1 MRKKYFYSVLWM
13 FLLVSPAGYAFDVQ
27 MHKVGASMPA
37 NGLGGPSA
45 YHIATTSSSVT
56 TSVGSYYTSSV
67 SHYGKSASAKHSRQD
82 YVPAVR
88 TGYVPI
94 LYKVNAQE
102 TYQVAQFEVNA
113 PNIPRPMRSAGL
125 VDEDDEEDGGT
136 VDEDNIT
143 DLDPFAPVGDI
154 PWGVMLLLAGLL
166 LYTKQRKN
174 HPTHSTCPDVSG
186 KFIAKMNTL
195 SKPLSILLL
204 CLLIAPAAKADYTL
218 TRLWRNTTG
227 QSLTPLSPLT
237 AINNTTPGTCGA
249 FIVDTA
255 GMLYIDDNSTYP
267 QQMIRLL
274 PNGDPH
280 PKGNIEGCEDGNKY
294 LWCEYDPKAN
304 TAYWFIRNGLKNETE
319 GFEDDM
325 AWVKYRNITQHE
337 NPEGNDA
344 IHHMANIYTST
355 AQVALSPDQYLWTAS
370 WDNAKSYCTIRRAKL
385 TNSLDEHSIL
395 NYNQKITTNLFPS
408 IDGVYIAPINSTRA
422 LVVNRSTN
430 IYYCELS
437 QQTQSL
443 TQIILEENPGLT
455 GCYST
460 LGGTVFKMGGKY
472 YYTAGRSSDDNGSIN
487 YLGAFTVYKFND
499 AAPSNNITKTYY
511 KNDIGLTPND
521 NTTTCTVTF
530 RTVVK
535 HDATYGDYALIY
547 QFVPGHGVA
556 CYYYTETDG
565 KDEHRTVNIRVT
577 NGTATCNEAPV
588 TQTKVRYF
596 AKFQPNG
603 ETLTITWCDE
613 NGDATQTQTIVA
625 TPQQKAGYK
634 AVFKGWN
641 IPKEG
646 YLTADCEITAEY
658 TYQSEASAI
667 GNYYFSRVW
676 ANSPAELRDLGTNH
690 VLTSTD
696 VPYGTS
702 GSFFARHKGDGKD
715 GLYVYATVSE
725 DPQVKWRLLRFSE
738 EDGHYIDSRDVLS
751 TTNQAFRNYQWCE
764 YYEAQDRLFWF
775 HYRGYANTTLESYQM
790 RFSDASPVSANSANS
805 PKGNS
810 AQARIT
816 PRESGIVWSV
826 EAWDSNG
833 NDKDPVVCRSQ
844 INIVGETC
852 TYVAQTA
859 LSTTG
864 VGAAGGQTT
873 TTVIPIDHDNALILR
888 KGKDLI
894 SSHFIGNPVSSTN
907 QILHVTTKGVEGILD
922 CLGGATFK
930 HNGKCYYVTGCR
942 AKNGTDYRGA
952 CAVLELAGAT
962 VPSSGY
968 IQDAFTSATVVATY
982 KGNIANK
989 DTEQSQDNY
998 SDDVTFYAVDK
1009 TDYVLIY
1016 AFSPKNGLACYYF
1029 STKQDF
1035 DYSIRYVGNGATGG
1049 TMPDQLVRH
1058 GDKTALDQYAYTREF
1073 MVNYHYQNSRQADTQ
1088 AQVSAAFKG
1097 WEDHSSITYWS
1108 NMDAII
1114 VQTWNR
1120 SNFDAPYY
1128 SNRKKSSDVW
1138 EHREF
1143 GNRSFDKTGLL
1154 KHYLQYGK
1162 KEYEGGNTD
1171 RKPFAD
1177 DPTVYGVYPNKDMV
1191 NNLMT
1196 EPLIANWA
1204 ATPKV
1209 VELWAQWEDKSVTL
1223 PTPDARPCY
1232 IFAGWYDAAEGGNK
1246 VGNAGDELFVT
1257 KTQDL
1262 FARWE
1267 LTADAGQADFL
1278 DRLVTWTP
1286 TTATFDLNGF
1296 YYMSDAKKVYP
1307 SNSDTR
1313 TWKINDI
1320 EVNQETANLDPVTG
1334 QKDKTFTITIPEG
1347 VSLAEEEYVY
1357 IKLYHN
1363 GTLVGGHAFPVPVI
1377 DNQPEAGRD
1386 LYVHGDLEITADQTA
1401 KNIYIEPTASLTI
1414 TNGATL
1420 TVTDTLYIR
1429 SRGTQV
1435 GQLLNNGTLTLGAG
1449 KLLYTHQMAQK
1460 NVAEPLAMS
1469 FNCTL
1474 PKTAGGVACVP
1485 LKTRLQ
1491 AETGKAS
1498 GNHVVIKKYNGATRA
1513 NGWDGTAAALWDKL
1527 SGADI
1532 TLKATEGYE
1541 IVSGSAYYRE
1551 YLFPLTYNKAATTEA
1566 NLTAYKAA
1574 NTAPHNIGWNF
1585 LCTPY
1590 TSNYSQSI
1598 TLSPSD
1604 QKYAFIVRYAADG
1617 AFITSINMGGLD
1629 IPPFTPFYVQVNG
1642 TGENN
1647 QTVVL
1652 TYTDGAPAHLRASV
1666 QAEENPTSWASI
1678 TLSDGN
1684 AADQT
1689 TLIICNDHQ
1698 DGYEVGA
1705 DCEKMLGTTEVR
1717 PQVYTVALDGLR
1729 AFNAL
1734 PEATAATPVAVGYI
1748 APKAAELT
1756 FSLSEDFPLEKIE
1769 HLYLSDYET
1778 GTVTDLISNHYTF
1791 FTTAGTFQERFALY
1805 ATYRNEVSTEIN
1817 SEANTADMPRKVM
1830 KDGQLYI
1837 IVQGRVL
1844 DTTGREVSV
1853 FE

>member
-1 MRKKYFYSVLWM
+1 MCKKVFLFFFVA
-13 FLLVSPAGYAFDVQ
+13 FLLASSAGYAFDVQ
-27 MHKVGASMPA
+27 VHKVGASMPA
-37 NGLGGPSA
+37 NGLGGSSA
-45 YHIATTSSSVT
+45 YHMATTSSSVT
-56 TSVGSYYTSSV
+56 TSGGSYYTSGV

-113 PNIPRPMRSAGL
+113 PNIPGPMRAAGL
-125 VDEDDEEDGGT
+125 DDDEEDNGT
-136 VDEDNIT
+136 VDENNT
-143 DLDPFAPVGDI
+143 EDLKPYAPVGDI
-154 PWGVMLLLAGLL
+154 PWGVVLLLAGILL
-166 LYTKQRKN
+166 HTKQRKN
-174 HPTHSTCPDVSG
+174 HSTRSTCPDVSG
-186 KFIAKMNTL
+186 KSIAKMNML

-204 CLLIAPAAKADYTL
+204 CLLIAPAAKAEGYTL
-218 TRLWRNTTG
+218 KRLWRNTTG
-227 QSLTPLSPLT
+227 QSLTPLSQVGI
-237 AINNTTPGTCGA
+237 INNTNPGTCGA

-255 GMLYIDDNSTYP
+255 GMLYIDDNSTSP
-267 QQMIRLL
+267 QRMIRLL

-280 PKGNIEGCEDGNKY
+280 PDGNIKGCEDDYKY
-294 LWCEYDPKAN
+294 LWCEYDPKTN
-304 TAYWFIRNGLKNETE
+304 TAYWFLRNGEKTDEI
-319 GFEDDM
+319 EDNT
-325 AWVKYRNITQHE
+325 AWINYRNITQHE
-337 NPEGNDA
+337 NSKDNDVK
-344 IHHMANIYTST
+344 HGLANIYTST

-370 WDNAKSYCTIRRAKL
+370 WSALNNCTIRRAKL
-385 TNSLDEHSIL
+385 TNPLVAHNIL
-395 NYNQKITTNLFPS
+395 KYNQKTTTNLFPS
-408 IDGVYIAPINSTRA
+408 IDWVYIAPIDSTRA

-443 TQIILEENPGLT
+443 TPITLEAYPGQT

-472 YYTAGRSSDDNGSIN
+472 YYTAGRSSDDDGNIN

-499 AAPSNNITKTYY
+499 AAPSDDITKTYY
-511 KNDIGLTPND
+511 KKDIGLTKNG

-547 QFVPGHGVA
+547 QFVPGQGVA
-556 CYYYTETDG
+556 CYYYTETG
-565 KDEHRTVNIRVT
+565 KDEQRTVNISVT
-577 NGTATCNEAPV
+577 NGTATCNEKPV

-596 AKFQPNG
+596 AKFKPNG

-613 NGDATQTQTIVA
+613 NGDATQKQTIVA

-634 AVFKGWN
+634 AVFQGWN

-676 ANSPAELRDLGTNH
+676 ANSPTELRDLGTNH
-690 VLTSTD
+690 VLTSTK

-702 GSFFARHKGDGKD
+702 GSFFARHKGDDKD

-725 DPQVKWRLLRFSE
+725 DSQVKWRLLRFSE
-738 EDGHYIDSRDVLS
+738 VDGHYIGSRDVLS
-751 TTNQAFRNYQWCE
+751 TAEEAFRNYQWCE
-764 YYEAQDRLFWF
+764 YYEEQDRLFWF

-790 RFSDASPVSANSANS
+790 RFSDASPVSANSDSS

-816 PRESGIVWSV
+816 PGESGIVWSV
-826 EAWDSNG
+826 EAWDTNG
-833 NDKDPVVCRSQ
+833 YDKEPVVCRSQ
-844 INIVGETC
+844 INRDGETC
-852 TYVAQTA
+852 TYTKQTA
-859 LSTTG
+859 LSTG

-873 TTVIPIDHDNALILR
+873 TTVIPIDHENALILR

-894 SSHFIGNPVSSTN
+894 SSHFIVNPVSSKN
-907 QILHVTTKGVEGILD
+907 KILDVTTKDVVGISD

-942 AKNGTDYRGA
+942 AKNETYYRGA
-952 CAVLELAGAT
+952 CVVLELAGAD

-982 KGNIANK
+982 KGNIANS
-989 DTEQSQDNY
+989 DTEQSQENNT
-998 SDDVTFYAVDK
+998 DDVTFYAVDK

-1049 TMPDQLVRH
+1049 TMPNQLVRH

-1073 MVNYHYQNSRQADTQ
+1073 TVNYHYQNSRQADTQ
-1088 AQVSAAFKG
+1088 TQVSATFKG
-1097 WEDHSSITYWS
+1097 WEDHSSITYW
-1108 NMDAII
+1108 NHEDTT
-1114 VQTWNR
+1114 VQTWDR

-1128 SNRKKSSDVW
+1128 SNREKSFDVW
-1138 EHREF
+1138 KEEAHY
-1143 GNRSFDKTGLL
+1143 GKRSFDKTGLL
-1154 KHYLQYGK
+1154 LHYIRYGK
-1162 KEYEGGNTD
+1162 KEYATYKDPE
-1171 RKPFAD
+1171 RKPFD
-1177 DPTVYGVYPNKDMV
+1177 DDHTVYGVYPNKDTV

-1209 VELWAQWEDKSVTL
+1209 VELLAQWEDKSVTL

-1232 IFAGWYDAAEGGNK
+1232 TFAGWYDAAKEGNK

-1267 LTADAGQADFL
+1267 LIADAGQVDFL
-1278 DRLVTWTP
+1278 DRLVTWQQISSD
-1286 TTATFDLNGF
+1286 TTITFDLNGF
-1296 YYMSDAKKVYP
+1296 YYSDAKKVYP
-1307 SNSDTR
+1307 SNSGTR

-1320 EVNQETANLDPVTG
+1320 AVNQETANLDPVTG
-1334 QKDKTFTITIPEG
+1334 KNDKTFTITIPKG
-1347 VSLAEEEYVY
+1347 AILPTDDYAY
-1357 IKLYHN
+1357 IELYHN
-1363 GTLVGGHAFPVPVI
+1363 ETLVGGHAFPVPVI

-1386 LYVHGDLEITADQTA
+1386 LYVHRDLEITANQTA

-1414 TNGATL
+1414 TTGATL

-1429 SRGTQV
+1429 SRGTRV
-1435 GQLLNNGTLTLGAG
+1435 GQLLNNGTLALEAG

-1460 NVAEPLAMS
+1460 DVAEPLAMP
-1469 FNCTL
+1469 FDCNL
-1474 PKTAGGVACVP
+1474 PKTTNDVACVP

-1491 AETGKAS
+1491 AETGKVS
-1498 GNHVVIKKYNGATRA
+1498 GNHVVIKKYNGAKRA
-1513 NGWDGTAAALWDKL
+1513 ESWDGTAAALWDNQ

-1551 YLFPLTYNKAATTEA
+1551 YLFPLTYDKEATAATTA

-1604 QKYAFIVRYAADG
+1604 QKYAFIVRYADDG
-1617 AFITSINMGGLD
+1617 SFITSISMGGLN

-1642 TGENN
+1642 TGEKN
-1647 QTVVL
+1647 QKVVL
-1652 TYTDGAPAHLRASV
+1652 TYAGGAPAHLRARA

-1734 PEATAATPVAVGYI
+1734 PEATAARPVVVGYI

-1805 ATYRNEVSTEIN
+1805 VTYRNEVSTEIN
-1817 SEANTADMPRKVM
+1817 SEANTADLPRKVM

-1844 DTTGREVSV
+1844 DTTGREVSD

>member
-1 MRKKYFYSVLWM
+1 MCKKVFLFFFVA
-13 FLLVSPAGYAFDVQ
+13 FLLASSAGYAFDVQ
-27 MHKVGASMPA
+27 VHKVGASMPA
-37 NGLGGPSA
+37 NGLGGSSA
-45 YHIATTSSSVT
+45 YHMATTSSSVT
-56 TSVGSYYTSSV
+56 TSGGSYYTSGV

-113 PNIPRPMRSAGL
+113 PNIPGPMRAAGL
-125 VDEDDEEDGGT
+125 DDDEEDNGT
-136 VDEDNIT
+136 VDENNT
-143 DLDPFAPVGDI
+143 EDLEPFAPVGDI

-174 HPTHSTCPDVSG
+174 HSTRSTCPDVSG
-186 KFIAKMNTL
+186 KSIAKMNTL

-218 TRLWRNTTG
+218 KRLWRNTTG
-227 QSLTPLSPLT
+227 QSLTPLSQVGI
-237 AINNTTPGTCGA
+237 INNTNPGTCGA

-255 GMLYIDDNSTYP
+255 GMLYIDDNSTSP
-267 QQMIRLL
+267 QRMIRLL

-280 PKGNIEGCEDGNKY
+280 PEGNIKGCEDECRY
-294 LWCEYDPKAN
+294 LWCEYDPKTN
-304 TAYWFIRNGLKNETE
+304 TAYWFLRNGNKTGEI
-319 GFEDDM
+319 EDNT
-325 AWVKYRNITQHE
+325 AWINYRNITQHE
-337 NPEGNDA
+337 NSKDNDVK
-344 IHHMANIYTST
+344 HGLANIYTST

-370 WDNAKSYCTIRRAKL
+370 WSALNNCTLRRAKL
-385 TNSLDEHSIL
+385 SNPKDEHSIL
-395 NYNQKITTNLFPS
+395 NYNQKITNAPFPS
-408 IDGVYIAPINSTRA
+408 IDGAYIAPIDSTRA

-437 QQTQSL
+437 QQKQSL
-443 TQIILEENPGLT
+443 TPITLEAYPGQT

-472 YYTAGRSSDDNGSIN
+472 YYTAGRSSDDNGKIN
-487 YLGAFTVYKFND
+487 YLGAFTVYKFNEE
-499 AAPSNNITKTYY
+499 APSDDITKTYY
-511 KNDIGLTPND
+511 KNDIGFTTND
-521 NTTTCTVTF
+521 NTGTCTVTF

-556 CYYYTETDG
+556 CYYYTEQAD
-565 KDEHRTVNIRVT
+565 KDEQRTVNISVT
-577 NGTATCNEAPV
+577 NGTATCNEKPV

-634 AVFKGWN
+634 AVFQGWN

-646 YLTADCEITAEY
+646 YLTADCEVTAEY
-658 TYQSEASAI
+658 TY
-667 GNYYFSRVW
+667 
-676 ANSPAELRDLGTNH
+676 EL
-690 VLTSTD
+690 
-696 VPYGTS
+696 
-702 GSFFARHKGDGKD
+702 
-715 GLYVYATVSE
+715 E
-725 DPQVKWRLLRFSE
+725 
-738 EDGHYIDSRDVLS
+738 
-751 TTNQAFRNYQWCE
+751 
-764 YYEAQDRLFWF
+764 
-775 HYRGYANTTLESYQM
+775 
-790 RFSDASPVSANSANS
+790 
-805 PKGNS
+805 
-810 AQARIT
+810 
-816 PRESGIVWSV
+816 
-826 EAWDSNG
+826 
-833 NDKDPVVCRSQ
+833 
-844 INIVGETC
+844 
-852 TYVAQTA
+852 
-859 LSTTG
+859 
-864 VGAAGGQTT
+864 
-873 TTVIPIDHDNALILR
+873 
-888 KGKDLI
+888 
-894 SSHFIGNPVSSTN
+894 
-907 QILHVTTKGVEGILD
+907 
-922 CLGGATFK
+922 
-930 HNGKCYYVTGCR
+930 
-942 AKNGTDYRGA
+942 
-952 CAVLELAGAT
+952 
-962 VPSSGY
+962 
-968 IQDAFTSATVVATY
+968 
-982 KGNIANK
+982 
-989 DTEQSQDNY
+989 
-998 SDDVTFYAVDK
+998 
-1009 TDYVLIY
+1009 
-1016 AFSPKNGLACYYF
+1016 
-1029 STKQDF
+1029 
-1035 DYSIRYVGNGATGG
+1035 
-1049 TMPDQLVRH
+1049 
-1058 GDKTALDQYAYTREF
+1058 
-1073 MVNYHYQNSRQADTQ
+1073 
-1088 AQVSAAFKG
+1088 
-1097 WEDHSSITYWS
+1097 
-1108 NMDAII
+1108 
-1114 VQTWNR
+1114 
-1120 SNFDAPYY
+1120 
-1128 SNRKKSSDVW
+1128 
-1138 EHREF
+1138 
-1143 GNRSFDKTGLL
+1143 
-1154 KHYLQYGK
+1154 
-1162 KEYEGGNTD
+1162 
-1171 RKPFAD
+1171 
-1177 DPTVYGVYPNKDMV
+1177 
-1191 NNLMT
+1191 
-1196 EPLIANWA
+1196 
-1204 ATPKV
+1204 
-1209 VELWAQWEDKSVTL
+1209 
-1223 PTPDARPCY
+1223 
-1232 IFAGWYDAAEGGNK
+1232 
-1246 VGNAGDELFVT
+1246 
-1257 KTQDL
+1257 
-1262 FARWE
+1262 
-1267 LTADAGQADFL
+1267 ADAGQADFL
-1278 DRLVTWTP
+1278 DRLVTWQQISSD
-1286 TTATFDLNGF
+1286 TTITFDLNGF
-1296 YYMSDAKKVYP
+1296 YYSDAKKVYP

-1313 TWKINDI
+1313 TWKINHIDVSI
-1320 EVNQETANLDPVTG
+1320 QETANLDPVTK
-1334 QKDKTFTITIPEG
+1334 QKDKTFTITIPKG
-1347 VSLAEEEYVY
+1347 AILPTDDYAY
-1357 IKLYHN
+1357 IELYHN
-1363 GTLVGGHAFPVPVI
+1363 GILVGGHAFPVPVI

-1386 LYVHGDLEITADQTA
+1386 LYVHGDLVISDNQTA

-1414 TNGATL
+1414 ANDATL

-1460 NVAEPLAMS
+1460 DVAEPLAMP
-1469 FNCTL
+1469 FDCTL

-1491 AETGKAS
+1491 AETGQES
-1498 GNHVVIKKYNGATRA
+1498 GNHVVIKKYNGETRA

-1551 YLFPLTYNKAATTEA
+1551 YLFPLTYDKDATAATTA

-1604 QKYAFIVRYAADG
+1604 QKYAFIVRYADDG
-1617 AFITSINMGGLD
+1617 TFITSISMGGLN

-1642 TGENN
+1642 TGAND

-1652 TYTDGAPAHLRASV
+1652 TYEDGASAYLRAPV

-1717 PQVYTVALDGLR
+1717 PQVYTMAVDGLR

-1734 PEATAATPVAVGYI
+1734 PEATAARPVAVGYI

-1805 ATYRNEVSTEIN
+1805 VTYRNEVSTEIN
-1817 SEANTADMPRKVM
+1817 SEANTADLPRKVM

-1844 DTTGREVSV
+1844 DTTGREVSD

>member
-1 MRKKYFYSVLWM
+1 MCKKVFLFFFVA
-13 FLLVSPAGYAFDVQ
+13 FLLASSAGYAFDVQ
-27 MHKVGASMPA
+27 VHKVGASMPA
-37 NGLGGPSA
+37 NGLGGSSA
-45 YHIATTSSSVT
+45 YHMATTSSSVT
-56 TSVGSYYTSSV
+56 TSGGSYYTSGV

-113 PNIPRPMRSAGL
+113 PNIPGPMRAAGL
-125 VDEDDEEDGGT
+125 DDEEEDNGT
-136 VDEDNIT
+136 VDENNT
-143 DLDPFAPVGDI
+143 EDLKPYAPVGDI
-154 PWGVMLLLAGLL
+154 PWGVVLLLAGILL
-166 LYTKQRKN
+166 HTKQRKN
-174 HPTHSTCPDVSG
+174 HQTHSKS
-186 KFIAKMNTL
+186 IAKMNTL

-204 CLLIAPAAKADYTL
+204 CLLIAPTAKADYTL
-218 TRLWRNTTG
+218 KRLWRNTTG
-227 QSLTPLSPLT
+227 KDLALLPQESPLD
-237 AINNTTPGTCGA
+237 NTTAGTCGA

-255 GMLYIDDNSTYP
+255 GMLYIDDNSTST

-280 PKGNIEGCEDGNKY
+280 TEGNIIGCEDGCKY
-294 LWCEYDPKAN
+294 LWCEYDPKTN
-304 TAYWFIRNGLKNETE
+304 TAYWFLRNNNYANDK
-319 GFEDDM
+319 DI
-325 AWVKYRNITQHE
+325 AYIKYRNITQKPNHLD
-337 NPEGNDA
+337 NDP
-344 IHHMANIYTST
+344 IHNKASICTST
-355 AQVALSPDQYLWTAS
+355 PQVALSPDQYFWTAS
-370 WDNAKSYCTIRRAKL
+370 WSASNWTIQRAKL
-385 TNSLDEHSIL
+385 TNQPDGDDIL
-395 NYNQKITTNLFPS
+395 NSNQSITNTSFPSISFPS
-408 IDGVYIAPINSTRA
+408 IDLVYIAPIDSTHA
-422 LVVNRSTN
+422 LVIDRSTAT
-430 IYYCELS
+430 YYCVLS
-437 QQTQSL
+437 QETQSL
-443 TQIILEENPGLT
+443 TPISLEEYPGLT
-455 GCYST
+455 GCHST
-460 LGGTVFKMGGKY
+460 FGGTVFQMGGKY

-487 YLGAFTVYKFND
+487 YLGAFTVYKFNEE
-499 AAPSNNITKTYY
+499 APSDDITKTYY
-511 KNDIGLTPND
+511 KNDIGFTPND

-547 QFVPGHGVA
+547 QFVPGQGVA
-556 CYYYTETDG
+556 CYYYTETG

-577 NGTATCNEAPV
+577 NGTATYNGNPITHTE
-588 TQTKVRYF
+588 VRYF

-634 AVFKGWN
+634 AVFQGWN

-676 ANSPAELRDLGTNH
+676 ANSPTELRNLATNH

-702 GSFFARHKGDGKD
+702 GSFFARHKSDDKD

-738 EDGHYIDSRDVLS
+738 VDGHYIDSRDVLS
-751 TTNQAFRNYQWCE
+751 TADKAFCNYQWCE
-764 YYEAQDRLFWF
+764 YYEEQDRLFWF

-790 RFSDASPVSANSANS
+790 RFSDASPVSANSASS

-816 PRESGIVWSV
+816 PGESGIVWSV
-826 EAWDSNG
+826 EAWDTNG
-833 NDKDPVVCRSQ
+833 YDKEPVVCRSQ
-844 INIVGETC
+844 IKKDGEPC
-852 TYVAQTA
+852 TYVTQTA
-859 LSTTG
+859 LPTG
-864 VGAAGGQTT
+864 VGAAGGRTT

-894 SSHFIGNPVSSTN
+894 SSHFIGNPVTSKN
-907 QILHVTTKGVEGILD
+907 QILDVTTKGVEGIFN

-952 CAVLELAGAT
+952 CVVLELVGAD
-962 VPSSGY
+962 VPSSGT
-968 IQDAFTSATVVATY
+968 IQDAFTSAKVVATY

-989 DTEQSQDNY
+989 DTELSRDNN
-998 SDDVTFYAVDK
+998 SEDVTFYAVDK

-1016 AFSPKNGLACYYF
+1016 AFSPQNGLACYYF

-1035 DYSIRYVGNGATGG
+1035 DYSICYVGNGATGG

-1058 GDKTALDQYAYTREF
+1058 GDKTALNQYAYTREF
-1073 MVNYHYQNSRQADTQ
+1073 TVNYHYQNSRQADTQ
-1088 AQVSAAFKG
+1088 TQVHATFKG
-1097 WEDHSSITYWS
+1097 WEDHSSITYW
-1108 NMDAII
+1108 NHEDTT
-1114 VQTWNR
+1114 VQTWDR

-1128 SNRKKSSDVW
+1128 SNREKSFDVW
-1138 EHREF
+1138 KDEANY
-1143 GNRSFDKTGLL
+1143 GKRSFDKTGLL
-1154 KHYLQYGK
+1154 LHYLRHGK
-1162 KEYEGGNTD
+1162 KEYEGGGTH
-1171 RKPFAD
+1171 RKPFDD
-1177 DPTVYGVYPNKDMV
+1177 DPKVYGVYPNKDTV

-1196 EPLIANWA
+1196 EPAIEDWK

-1209 VELWAQWEDKSVTL
+1209 VKLLAQWEDKSVIL

-1232 IFAGWYDAAEGGNK
+1232 TFAGWYDDAEGGNK
-1246 VGNAGDELFVT
+1246 VGNAGEMLFVT

-1286 TTATFDLNGF
+1286 TTVTFDLNGF

-1320 EVNQETANLDPVTG
+1320 EVSQETTNLDPVTG

-1357 IKLYHN
+1357 VKLYHN

-1414 TNGATL
+1414 ADGATL

-1460 NVAEPLAMS
+1460 DVAEPLAVP

-1491 AETGKAS
+1491 AETGKES
-1498 GNHVVIKKYNGATRA
+1498 GNHVVIKKYNGETRA

-1551 YLFPLTYNKAATTEA
+1551 YLFPLTYDKDATAATTA

-1604 QKYAFIVRYAADG
+1604 QKYAFIVRYADDG
-1617 AFITSINMGGLD
+1617 TFITSISMGGLN

-1642 TGENN
+1642 TGAND

-1652 TYTDGAPAHLRASV
+1652 TYEDGASAYLRAPV

-1717 PQVYTVALDGLR
+1717 PQVYTMAVDGLR

-1734 PEATAATPVAVGYI
+1734 PEATAARPVAVGYI

-1805 ATYRNEVSTEIN
+1805 VTYRNEVSTEIN
-1817 SEANTADMPRKVM
+1817 SEANTADLPRKVM

-1844 DTTGREVSV
+1844 DTTGREVSD

>member
-1 MRKKYFYSVLWM
+1 MKTMCKKYFYSVLWM

-27 MHKVGASMPA
+27 VHKVGASMPA
-37 NGLGGPSA
+37 NGLGGSSA

-56 TSVGSYYTSSV
+56 TSGGSYYTSGV

-82 YVPAVR
+82 YVPAIR

-113 PNIPRPMRSAGL
+113 PNIPGPMRAAGL
-125 VDEDDEEDGGT
+125 VDEDDEEDDGT
-136 VDEDNIT
+136 VGEGNIK

-154 PWGVMLLLAGLL
+154 PWGVVLLLAGLF
-166 LYTKQRKN
+166 LYTKQRKK
-174 HPTHSTCPDVSG
+174 HLTHSTCPDVSG
-186 KFIAKMNTL
+186 KSIADMNTL

-237 AINNTTPGTCGA
+237 DIENKASGTCGA

-255 GMLYIDDNSTYP
+255 GMLYIDDNSTSP
-267 QQMIRLL
+267 QQQRMIRLL
-274 PNGDPH
+274 PNGDPD
-280 PKGNIEGCEDGNKY
+280 GNIKGCEDDCKY
-294 LWCEYDPKAN
+294 LWCEYDPKTN
-304 TAYWFIRNGLKNETE
+304 TAYWFLRNGNKTNEI
-319 GFEDDM
+319 EDNT
-325 AWVKYRNITQHE
+325 AWIKYRNITQHE
-337 NPEGNDA
+337 NPKDNDP
-344 IHHMANIYTST
+344 INNKANIYTST

-370 WDNAKSYCTIRRAKL
+370 WSALNNCTLRRANL
-385 TNSLDEHSIL
+385 SNSEAEHSIL

-408 IDGVYIAPINSTRA
+408 SDWVYIAPIDSTHA

-437 QQTQSL
+437 QQKQSL
-443 TQIILEENPGLT
+443 TPITLEAYPGLT

-460 LGGTVFKMGGKY
+460 FGGTVFQMGGKY

-511 KNDIGLTPND
+511 KKDIGFTAKD
-521 NTTTCTVTF
+521 NKTTRTVTF

-535 HDATYGDYALIY
+535 HDDTYGDYALIY

-556 CYYYTETDG
+556 CYYYTEEDG
-565 KDEHRTVNIRVT
+565 KDEQRTVNISVT
-577 NGTATCNEAPV
+577 NGTATYNGKPII
-588 TQTKVRYF
+588 QTKVRYF
-596 AKFQPNG
+596 AKFQEKG

-634 AVFKGWN
+634 AVFQGWN

-658 TYQSEASAI
+658 TY
-667 GNYYFSRVW
+667 
-676 ANSPAELRDLGTNH
+676 EL
-690 VLTSTD
+690 
-696 VPYGTS
+696 
-702 GSFFARHKGDGKD
+702 
-715 GLYVYATVSE
+715 E
-725 DPQVKWRLLRFSE
+725 
-738 EDGHYIDSRDVLS
+738 
-751 TTNQAFRNYQWCE
+751 
-764 YYEAQDRLFWF
+764 
-775 HYRGYANTTLESYQM
+775 
-790 RFSDASPVSANSANS
+790 
-805 PKGNS
+805 
-810 AQARIT
+810 
-816 PRESGIVWSV
+816 
-826 EAWDSNG
+826 
-833 NDKDPVVCRSQ
+833 
-844 INIVGETC
+844 
-852 TYVAQTA
+852 
-859 LSTTG
+859 
-864 VGAAGGQTT
+864 
-873 TTVIPIDHDNALILR
+873 
-888 KGKDLI
+888 
-894 SSHFIGNPVSSTN
+894 
-907 QILHVTTKGVEGILD
+907 
-922 CLGGATFK
+922 
-930 HNGKCYYVTGCR
+930 
-942 AKNGTDYRGA
+942 
-952 CAVLELAGAT
+952 
-962 VPSSGY
+962 
-968 IQDAFTSATVVATY
+968 
-982 KGNIANK
+982 
-989 DTEQSQDNY
+989 
-998 SDDVTFYAVDK
+998 
-1009 TDYVLIY
+1009 
-1016 AFSPKNGLACYYF
+1016 
-1029 STKQDF
+1029 
-1035 DYSIRYVGNGATGG
+1035 
-1049 TMPDQLVRH
+1049 
-1058 GDKTALDQYAYTREF
+1058 
-1073 MVNYHYQNSRQADTQ
+1073 
-1088 AQVSAAFKG
+1088 
-1097 WEDHSSITYWS
+1097 
-1108 NMDAII
+1108 
-1114 VQTWNR
+1114 
-1120 SNFDAPYY
+1120 
-1128 SNRKKSSDVW
+1128 
-1138 EHREF
+1138 
-1143 GNRSFDKTGLL
+1143 
-1154 KHYLQYGK
+1154 
-1162 KEYEGGNTD
+1162 
-1171 RKPFAD
+1171 
-1177 DPTVYGVYPNKDMV
+1177 
-1191 NNLMT
+1191 
-1196 EPLIANWA
+1196 
-1204 ATPKV
+1204 
-1209 VELWAQWEDKSVTL
+1209 
-1223 PTPDARPCY
+1223 
-1232 IFAGWYDAAEGGNK
+1232 
-1246 VGNAGDELFVT
+1246 
-1257 KTQDL
+1257 
-1262 FARWE
+1262 
-1267 LTADAGQADFL
+1267 ADAGQADFL
-1278 DRLVTWTP
+1278 DRLVTWQQISSD
-1286 TTATFDLNGF
+1286 TTITFDLNGF
-1296 YYMSDAKKVYP
+1296 YYSDAKKVYP

-1313 TWKINDI
+1313 TWKINHIDVSI
-1320 EVNQETANLDPVTG
+1320 QETANFDPVTK
-1334 QKDKTFTITIPEG
+1334 QKDKTFTITIPKG
-1347 VSLAEEEYVY
+1347 AILPTDDYAY
-1357 IKLYHN
+1357 IELYHN
-1363 GTLVGGHAFPVPVI
+1363 GILVGGHAFPVPVI
-1377 DNQPEAGRD
+1377 DNQPKAGRD
-1386 LYVHGDLEITADQTA
+1386 LYVHGALVISDNQTA

-1414 TNGATL
+1414 ANDATL

-1460 NVAEPLAMS
+1460 NVAEPLAMP
-1469 FNCTL
+1469 FDCTL

-1491 AETGKAS
+1491 AETGQES
-1498 GNHVVIKKYNGATRA
+1498 GNHVVIKKYNGAKRA
-1513 NGWDGTAAALWDKL
+1513 ESWDGTAAALWDNQ

-1551 YLFPLTYNKAATTEA
+1551 YLFPLTYDKEATAATTA

-1598 TLSPSD
+1598 TLNPSN
-1604 QKYAFIVRYAADG
+1604 QKYAFIVRYADDG
-1617 AFITSINMGGLD
+1617 TFITSIISMGGLN

-1642 TGENN
+1642 TGEKN
-1647 QTVVL
+1647 QKVVL
-1652 TYTDGAPAHLRASV
+1652 TYAGGAPAHLRARA

-1734 PEATAATPVAVGYI
+1734 PEATAARPVAVGYI

-1778 GTVTDLISNHYTF
+1778 GTVTDLIRHHYAF

-1805 ATYRNEVSTEIN
+1805 VTYRNEVSTEIN
-1817 SEANTADMPRKVM
+1817 SEANTADLPRKVM

-1837 IVQGRVL
+1837 IVQGRLL
-1844 DTTGREVSV
+1844 DTTGREVSD

>member
-1 MRKKYFYSVLWM
+1 MCKKVFLFFFVA
-13 FLLVSPAGYAFDVQ
+13 FLLASSAGYAFDVQ
-27 MHKVGASMPA
+27 VHKVGASMPA
-37 NGLGGPSA
+37 NGLGGSSA
-45 YHIATTSSSVT
+45 YHMATTSSSVT
-56 TSVGSYYTSSV
+56 TSGGSYYTSGV

-113 PNIPRPMRSAGL
+113 PNIPGPMRAAGL
-125 VDEDDEEDGGT
+125 DDEEEDNGT
-136 VDEDNIT
+136 VDENNT
-143 DLDPFAPVGDI
+143 EDLKPYAPVGDI

-174 HPTHSTCPDVSG
+174 HLTHSKS
-186 KFIAKMNTL
+186 IAKMNTL

-227 QSLTPLSPLT
+227 QSLTPLLPLT
-237 AINNTTPGTCGA
+237 DINNTTPGTCGA

-255 GMLYIDDNSTYP
+255 GMLYIDDNSTSP

-274 PNGDPH
+274 PNGDQH
-280 PKGNIEGCEDGNKY
+280 PKGNIEGCKDGNKY
-294 LWCEYDPKAN
+294 LWCEYDPKTN
-304 TAYWFIRNGLKNETE
+304 TAYWFLRNGNKTGEI
-319 GFEDDM
+319 EDNT
-325 AWVKYRNITQHE
+325 AWINYRNITQHE
-337 NPEGNDA
+337 NPKDNDA
-344 IHHMANIYTST
+344 INGMANIYTST

-370 WDNAKSYCTIRRAKL
+370 WSALNNCTLRRAKL
-385 TNSLDEHSIL
+385 SNPKDEHSIL
-395 NYNQKITTNLFPS
+395 NYNQKITNAPFPS
-408 IDGVYIAPINSTRA
+408 IDWVYIAPIDSTRA

-443 TQIILEENPGLT
+443 TPITLEAYPGQT

-472 YYTAGRSSDDNGSIN
+472 YYTAGRSSDDDGNIN

-499 AAPSNNITKTYY
+499 AAPSDDITKTYY
-511 KNDIGLTPND
+511 KKDIGFTEND

-547 QFVPGHGVA
+547 QFVPGQGVA
-556 CYYYTETDG
+556 CYYYTETG
-565 KDEHRTVNIRVT
+565 KDEHRTVNISVT
-577 NGTATCNEAPV
+577 NGTATCNDAPV

-613 NGDATQTQTIVA
+613 NGDATQKQTIVA

-634 AVFKGWN
+634 AVFQGWN

-646 YLTADCEITAEY
+646 YLTADCEITAKY
-658 TYQSEASAI
+658 TYQSEASVS

-676 ANSPAELRDLGTNH
+676 ANSPTELRNLGTNH
-690 VLTSTD
+690 VLTSTG

-702 GSFFARHKGDGKD
+702 GSFFARHKDDDKD
-715 GLYVYATVSE
+715 GLYVYAMVSE
-725 DPQVKWRLLRFSE
+725 DSQVKWRLLRFSE
-738 EDGHYIDSRDVLS
+738 EDGHYIDRRDVLS
-751 TTNQAFRNYQWCE
+751 TTNQDFRNYQWCE
-764 YYEAQDRLFWF
+764 YYESQDRLFWF
-775 HYRGYANTTLESYQM
+775 HYRGYANTKLESYKM
-790 RFSDASPVSANSANS
+790 LFTSTEDPVYVNDKDY
-805 PKGNS
+805 PQGNS

-816 PRESGIVWSV
+816 TGISGIVWSV
-826 EAWDSNG
+826 EAWDSYG
-833 NDKDPVVCRSQ
+833 NDKDPVVYRTQ
-844 INIVGETC
+844 IDGNGAYSARTIQQMG
-852 TYVAQTA
+852 
-859 LSTTG
+859 LSS
-864 VGAAGGQTT
+864 AGGKTPT
-873 TTVIPIDHDNALILR
+873 AVIPIDHENALVLR
-888 KGKDLI
+888 KEKDLI
-894 SSHFIGNPVSSTN
+894 SWNLNSQKAVLS
-907 QILHVTTKGVEGILD
+907 VTTKGVEGILD
-922 CLGGATFK
+922 CLGGTTFK

-942 AKNGTDYRGA
+942 AKNKTDYRGA
-952 CAVLELAGAT
+952 CVVLELAGAD
-962 VPSSGY
+962 VPSSGT
-968 IQDAFTSATVVATY
+968 IQGAFNSATVVATY
-982 KGNIANK
+982 KGNIANS
-989 DTEQSQDNY
+989 DTEQSQENKT
-998 SDDVTFYAVDK
+998 DDVTFYAVDK
-1009 TDYVLIY
+1009 TNYVLIY

-1049 TMPDQLVRH
+1049 TMPNQLVRH

-1073 MVNYHYQNSRQADTQ
+1073 TVNYHYQNSRQADTQ
-1088 AQVSAAFKG
+1088 TQVSATFKG
-1097 WEDHSSITYWS
+1097 WEDHSSITYW
-1108 NMDAII
+1108 NHEDTT
-1114 VQTWNR
+1114 VQTWDR

-1128 SNRKKSSDVW
+1128 SNREKSFDVW
-1138 EHREF
+1138 KEEVHY
-1143 GNRSFDKTGLL
+1143 GKRSFDKTGLL
-1154 KHYLQYGK
+1154 LHYLRHGK
-1162 KEYEGGNTD
+1162 KEYEDGDTK
-1171 RKPFAD
+1171 RKPFD
-1177 DPTVYGVYPNKDMV
+1177 DDLKVYGVYPNKDTV

-1196 EPLIANWA
+1196 EPVIEDWA

-1209 VELWAQWEDKSVTL
+1209 VELWAQWEDKSVIL

-1232 IFAGWYDAAEGGNK
+1232 TFEGWYDDAEGGNK
-1246 VGNAGDELFVT
+1246 VGNAGDELPVT

-1278 DRLVTWTP
+1278 DRLVTWQQISSD
-1286 TTATFDLNGF
+1286 TTITFDLNGF
-1296 YYMSDAKKVYP
+1296 YYMSDAKNVYP
-1307 SNSDTR
+1307 SNSGTR
-1313 TWKINDI
+1313 TWKINHTDVPI
-1320 EVNQETANLDPVTG
+1320 QETANLDPVTG
-1334 QKDKTFTITIPEG
+1334 KNDKTFTITIPKG
-1347 VSLAEEEYVY
+1347 AILPTDNYAY
-1357 IKLYHN
+1357 IELYHN
-1363 GTLVGGHAFPVPVI
+1363 GILVGGHAFPVPVI

-1386 LYVHGDLEITADQTA
+1386 LYVHGDLVISDNQTA

-1414 TNGATL
+1414 ANGATL

-1460 NVAEPLAMS
+1460 NVAEPLAMP

-1474 PKTAGGVACVP
+1474 PKTNINGNDVAYVA

-1491 AETGKAS
+1491 AETGKVS

-1513 NGWDGTAAALWDKL
+1513 NGWDGTAAALWDNQ
-1527 SGADI
+1527 SGEDI
-1532 TLKATEGYE
+1532 TLSATEGYE

-1551 YLFPLTYNKAATTEA
+1551 YLFPLTYNKEATAATTA

-1590 TSNYSQSI
+1590 TSNYFQSI
-1598 TLSPSD
+1598 TLSPSN
-1604 QKYAFIVRYAADG
+1604 QKYAFIVRYADDG
-1617 AFITSINMGGLD
+1617 AFIISISMGELN

-1652 TYTDGAPAHLRASV
+1652 TYEDGAPAYLRAPV

-1734 PEATAATPVAVGYI
+1734 PEATAARPVAVGYI

-1805 ATYRNEVSTEIN
+1805 VTYRNEVSTEIN

-1837 IVQGRVL
+1837 IVQGRLL
-1844 DTTGREVSV
+1844 DTTGREVSD

>member
-1 MRKKYFYSVLWM
+1 MCKKYFYSVLWM

-27 MHKVGASMPA
+27 VHKVGASMPA
-37 NGLGGPSA
+37 NGLGGSSA
-45 YHIATTSSSVT
+45 YHNATTSSSVT
-56 TSVGSYYTSSV
+56 TSGGSYYTSGV
-67 SHYGKSASAKHSRQD
+67 SYYGKSASAKHSRQD

-88 TGYVPI
+88 TGYIPI

-113 PNIPRPMRSAGL
+113 PNIPGPMRAAGL
-125 VDEDDEEDGGT
+125 DDGEEDNGT
-136 VDEDNIT
+136 VDENNT
-143 DLDPFAPVGDI
+143 EDLEQFAPVGDI

-166 LYTKQRKN
+166 FYTKQRKN

-186 KFIAKMNTL
+186 KSIAKMNTL

-280 PKGNIEGCEDGNKY
+280 PKGNIEGCKDAYKY
-294 LWCEYDPKAN
+294 LWCEYDPKTN

-319 GFEDDM
+319 GYKDDM
-325 AWVKYRNITQHE
+325 AWINYRSITQHE
-337 NPEGNDA
+337 NPEDNDT
-344 IHHMANIYTST
+344 IHGMANIYTST

-370 WDNAKSYCTIRRAKL
+370 WSALNNCTLRRAKL
-385 TNSLDEHSIL
+385 SNSKDEHSIL
-395 NYNQKITTNLFPS
+395 NYNQEITTAPFPS
-408 IDGVYIAPINSTRA
+408 IDWVYIAPIDSTRA

-460 LGGTVFKMGGKY
+460 LGGTVFQMGGKY

-511 KNDIGLTPND
+511 KKDIGFTQNR

-535 HDATYGDYALIY
+535 HDDNYGDYALIY
-547 QFVPGHGVA
+547 QFVPGQGVA
-556 CYYYTETDG
+556 CYYYTETG
-565 KDEHRTVNIRVT
+565 KDEQRTVNISVT
-577 NGTATCNEAPV
+577 NGTATCNDAPV

-613 NGDATQTQTIVA
+613 NGDATQTQIVA

-634 AVFKGWN
+634 AVFQGWN

-658 TYQSEASAI
+658 TY
-667 GNYYFSRVW
+667 
-676 ANSPAELRDLGTNH
+676 
-690 VLTSTD
+690 
-696 VPYGTS
+696 
-702 GSFFARHKGDGKD
+702 K
-715 GLYVYATVSE
+715 
-725 DPQVKWRLLRFSE
+725 
-738 EDGHYIDSRDVLS
+738 
-751 TTNQAFRNYQWCE
+751 
-764 YYEAQDRLFWF
+764 
-775 HYRGYANTTLESYQM
+775 LE
-790 RFSDASPVSANSANS
+790 
-805 PKGNS
+805 
-810 AQARIT
+810 
-816 PRESGIVWSV
+816 
-826 EAWDSNG
+826 
-833 NDKDPVVCRSQ
+833 
-844 INIVGETC
+844 
-852 TYVAQTA
+852 
-859 LSTTG
+859 
-864 VGAAGGQTT
+864 
-873 TTVIPIDHDNALILR
+873 
-888 KGKDLI
+888 
-894 SSHFIGNPVSSTN
+894 
-907 QILHVTTKGVEGILD
+907 
-922 CLGGATFK
+922 
-930 HNGKCYYVTGCR
+930 
-942 AKNGTDYRGA
+942 
-952 CAVLELAGAT
+952 
-962 VPSSGY
+962 
-968 IQDAFTSATVVATY
+968 
-982 KGNIANK
+982 
-989 DTEQSQDNY
+989 
-998 SDDVTFYAVDK
+998 
-1009 TDYVLIY
+1009 
-1016 AFSPKNGLACYYF
+1016 
-1029 STKQDF
+1029 
-1035 DYSIRYVGNGATGG
+1035 
-1049 TMPDQLVRH
+1049 
-1058 GDKTALDQYAYTREF
+1058 
-1073 MVNYHYQNSRQADTQ
+1073 
-1088 AQVSAAFKG
+1088 
-1097 WEDHSSITYWS
+1097 
-1108 NMDAII
+1108 
-1114 VQTWNR
+1114 
-1120 SNFDAPYY
+1120 
-1128 SNRKKSSDVW
+1128 
-1138 EHREF
+1138 
-1143 GNRSFDKTGLL
+1143 
-1154 KHYLQYGK
+1154 
-1162 KEYEGGNTD
+1162 
-1171 RKPFAD
+1171 
-1177 DPTVYGVYPNKDMV
+1177 
-1191 NNLMT
+1191 
-1196 EPLIANWA
+1196 
-1204 ATPKV
+1204 
-1209 VELWAQWEDKSVTL
+1209 
-1223 PTPDARPCY
+1223 
-1232 IFAGWYDAAEGGNK
+1232 
-1246 VGNAGDELFVT
+1246 
-1257 KTQDL
+1257 
-1262 FARWE
+1262 
-1267 LTADAGQADFL
+1267 ADAGQADFL
-1278 DRLVTWTP
+1278 DRLVTWQQISSD
-1286 TTATFDLNGF
+1286 TAITFDLNGF

-1313 TWKINDI
+1313 TWKINHTDVPI
-1320 EVNQETANLDPVTG
+1320 QETANFDPVTK
-1334 QKDKTFTITIPEG
+1334 QKDKTFTITIPKG
-1347 VSLAEEEYVY
+1347 AILPTDDYAY
-1357 IKLYHN
+1357 IELYHN
-1363 GTLVGGHAFPVPVI
+1363 GILIGGHAFPVPVI
-1377 DNQPEAGRD
+1377 DNRPEAGRD
-1386 LYVHGDLEITADQTA
+1386 LYVHRDLEIIGNQTT
-1401 KNIYIEPTASLTI
+1401 KNIYIEPTALLTI
-1414 TNGATL
+1414 AKGATL

-1460 NVAEPLAMS
+1460 NVAEPLAVP

-1491 AETGKAS
+1491 AETGQVS

-1513 NGWDGTAAALWDKL
+1513 NGWNGTAAALWDKQ

-1532 TLKATEGYE
+1532 TLSATEGYE

-1551 YLFPLTYNKAATTEA
+1551 YLFPLTYDKKATTTTA

-1652 TYTDGAPAHLRASV
+1652 TYTDGAPAHLRAPMK
-1666 QAEENPTSWASI
+1666 AEENPTSWASI

-1717 PQVYTVALDGLR
+1717 PQVYTVAVDGLR
-1729 AFNAL
+1729 AFNAM

-1778 GTVTDLISNHYTF
+1778 GTVTDLIRHHYTF

-1805 ATYRNEVSTEIN
+1805 VTYRNEVSTEIN

-1844 DTTGREVSV
+1844 DTTGREVSD

>member
-1 MRKKYFYSVLWM
+1 MKTVCKKYFYSVLWM

-27 MHKVGASMPA
+27 VHKEGASMPA
-37 NGLGGPSA
+37 NGLGGSSA

-56 TSVGSYYTSSV
+56 TSGGSYYTSGV
-67 SHYGKSASAKHSRQD
+67 SYYGKSASAKHSRQD

-102 TYQVAQFEVNA
+102 TYQVAQFDVNA
-113 PNIPRPMRSAGL
+113 PNIPGPMRSAGL
-125 VDEDDEEDGGT
+125 DDGEEDNGT
-136 VDEDNIT
+136 VDENNT
-143 DLDPFAPVGDI
+143 EDLDPFAPVGDI

-186 KFIAKMNTL
+186 KSIAKMNTL

-237 AINNTTPGTCGA
+237 AINNTNPGTCGA

-255 GMLYIDDNSTYP
+255 GMLYIDDNSTSP

-280 PKGNIEGCEDGNKY
+280 PKGNIEGCEDGNRY

-304 TAYWFIRNGLKNETE
+304 TAYWFIRNGLKTGEI
-319 GFEDDM
+319 EDNT

-337 NPEGNDA
+337 NPEDNDP
-344 IHHMANIYTST
+344 INHKANIYTST

-370 WDNAKSYCTIRRAKL
+370 WSALNNCTIRRAKL
-385 TNSLDEHSIL
+385 TNPLDAHSIL
-395 NYNQKITTNLFPS
+395 NYNQKITTTSFPS
-408 IDGVYIAPINSTRA
+408 IDWVYIAPIDSTRA
-422 LVVNRSTN
+422 LVVNRSTD

-443 TQIILEENPGLT
+443 TQIILEETPGLT

-460 LGGTVFKMGGKY
+460 LGGAVFQMGGKY
-472 YYTAGRSSDDNGSIN
+472 YYTAGRSSDDNGNTN

-499 AAPSNNITKTYY
+499 AAPSDNITKTYY
-511 KNDIGLTPND
+511 KKDIGLTKNG

-547 QFVPGHGVA
+547 QFVPGQGVA
-556 CYYYTETDG
+556 CYYYTETG
-565 KDEHRTVNIRVT
+565 KDEQRTVNISVT
-577 NGTATCNEAPV
+577 NGTATCNEAPI

-634 AVFKGWN
+634 AVFQGWN

-646 YLTADCEITAEY
+646 YLAADCEITAEY

-676 ANSPAELRDLGTNH
+676 ANSPTELRDLGTNH
-690 VLTSTD
+690 VLTSTG

-702 GSFFARHKGDGKD
+702 GSFFARHKGDGED
-715 GLYVYATVSE
+715 GLYVYATVNE
-725 DPQVKWRLLRFSE
+725 APQVKWRLLRFSE
-738 EDGHYIDSRDVLS
+738 VDGHYIDSRDVLS
-751 TTNQAFRNYQWCE
+751 TTDEAFRNYQWCE
-764 YYEAQDRLFWF
+764 YYEEQDRLFWF

-790 RFSDASPVSANSANS
+790 RFSDASPVSANSASS

-816 PRESGIVWSV
+816 PGESGIVWSV
-826 EAWDSNG
+826 EAWNTNG
-833 NDKDPVVCRSQ
+833 NDKDPVVYRSQ
-844 INIVGETC
+844 INMDG
-852 TYVAQTA
+852 YVAQTA
-859 LSTTG
+859 VPMG
-864 VGAAGGQTT
+864 VGAAGSQTT
-873 TTVIPIDHDNALILR
+873 TTVIPIDHENALILR

-894 SSHFIGNPVSSTN
+894 SSHFIGDPVSSKN
-907 QILHVTTKGVEGILD
+907 KILDVTTKGVEGILD
-922 CLGGATFK
+922 CLGGTTFK

-952 CAVLELAGAT
+952 CVVLELAGAD
-962 VPSSGY
+962 VPSSGT
-968 IQDAFTSATVVATY
+968 IQGAFTSATVVATY
-982 KGNIANK
+982 KGNIANS
-989 DTEQSQDNY
+989 DTEQSQENNT
-998 SDDVTFYAVDK
+998 DDVTFYAVDK

-1049 TMPDQLVRH
+1049 TMPNQLVRH

-1073 MVNYHYQNSRQADTQ
+1073 TVNYHYQNSRQADSQTQ
-1088 AQVSAAFKG
+1088 VHATFKG
-1097 WEDHSSITYWS
+1097 WEDHSSITYW
-1108 NMDAII
+1108 NHEDTT
-1114 VQTWNR
+1114 VQTWDR

-1128 SNRKKSSDVW
+1128 SNREKSFDVW
-1138 EHREF
+1138 KDEVHY
-1143 GNRSFDKTGLL
+1143 GKRSFDKTGLL
-1154 KHYLQYGK
+1154 LHYLRHGK
-1162 KEYEGGNTD
+1162 KEYEDGGTH
-1171 RKPFAD
+1171 RKPFDD
-1177 DPTVYGVYPNKDMV
+1177 DPKVYGVYPNKDTV

-1232 IFAGWYDAAEGGNK
+1232 TFAGWYDAAEEGNK

-1278 DRLVTWTP
+1278 DRLVTWQQISSD
-1286 TTATFDLNGF
+1286 TAITFDLNGF
-1296 YYMSDAKKVYP
+1296 YYTSGNKVYP
-1307 SNSDTR
+1307 SNSGTR

-1320 EVNQETANLDPVTG
+1320 AVNQETANLDPVTG
-1334 QKDKTFTITIPEG
+1334 KNDKTFTITIPKG
-1347 VSLAEEEYVY
+1347 AVLPTDDYAY

-1363 GTLVGGHAFPVPVI
+1363 ETLVGGHAFPVPVI

-1386 LYVHGDLEITADQTA
+1386 LYVHRDLEITANQTA

-1414 TNGATL
+1414 AKGATL

-1460 NVAEPLAMS
+1460 NVAEPLAMP
-1469 FNCTL
+1469 FDCTL

-1513 NGWDGTAAALWDKL
+1513 NGWNGTAAALWDKL

-1551 YLFPLTYNKAATTEA
+1551 YLFPLTYNNAATIEA

-1647 QTVVL
+1647 QMVVL
-1652 TYTDGAPAHLRASV
+1652 TYTDGAPAHLRAPM

-1717 PQVYTVALDGLR
+1717 PQVYTVAVDGLR

-1844 DTTGREVSV
+1844 DTTGREVSD

>member
-1 MRKKYFYSVLWM
+1 MCKKYFYSVLWM

-37 NGLGGPSA
+37 NGLGGSSA
-45 YHIATTSSSVT
+45 YHIATTSSSVI
-56 TSVGSYYTSSV
+56 TSGGSYYTSGV
-67 SHYGKSASAKHSRQD
+67 SYYGKSASAKHSRQD

-88 TGYVPI
+88 TGYIPI

-113 PNIPRPMRSAGL
+113 PNIPGPMRAAGL
-125 VDEDDEEDGGT
+125 DDGEEDNGT
-136 VDEDNIT
+136 VDENNT
-143 DLDPFAPVGDI
+143 EDLEQFAPVGDI
-154 PWGVMLLLAGLL
+154 LWGVMLLLAGLF

-186 KFIAKMNTL
+186 KSIAKMNTL

-218 TRLWRNTTG
+218 TRLWMNTTG

-237 AINNTTPGTCGA
+237 DINNTTSGTCGA

-255 GMLYIDDNSTYP
+255 GMLYIDDNSTSP
-267 QQMIRLL
+267 QRMIRLL

-280 PKGNIEGCEDGNKY
+280 PEGNIKGCEDGNKY
-294 LWCEYDPKAN
+294 LWCEYDPKTN

-337 NPEGNDA
+337 NPEDNDT
-344 IHHMANIYTST
+344 IYNMANIYTST

-385 TNSLDEHSIL
+385 TNPLDEHSIL
-395 NYNQKITTNLFPS
+395 KYNQKITTASFSSN
-408 IDGVYIAPINSTRA
+408 DWVYIAPIDSTRA

-443 TQIILEENPGLT
+443 TPVKLEEYSGLT

-460 LGGTVFKMGGKY
+460 LGGTVFQMGGKY

-511 KNDIGLTPND
+511 KKDIGFTAND

-535 HDATYGDYALIY
+535 HDDNYGDYALIY
-547 QFVPGHGVA
+547 QFVPGQGVA
-556 CYYYTETDG
+556 CYYYTETG
-565 KDEHRTVNIRVT
+565 KDEQRTVNISVT

-613 NGDATQTQTIVA
+613 NSDATQTQTIVA

-634 AVFKGWN
+634 AVFQGWN

-658 TYQSEASAI
+658 TY
-667 GNYYFSRVW
+667 
-676 ANSPAELRDLGTNH
+676 
-690 VLTSTD
+690 
-696 VPYGTS
+696 
-702 GSFFARHKGDGKD
+702 K
-715 GLYVYATVSE
+715 
-725 DPQVKWRLLRFSE
+725 
-738 EDGHYIDSRDVLS
+738 
-751 TTNQAFRNYQWCE
+751 
-764 YYEAQDRLFWF
+764 
-775 HYRGYANTTLESYQM
+775 LE
-790 RFSDASPVSANSANS
+790 
-805 PKGNS
+805 
-810 AQARIT
+810 
-816 PRESGIVWSV
+816 
-826 EAWDSNG
+826 
-833 NDKDPVVCRSQ
+833 
-844 INIVGETC
+844 
-852 TYVAQTA
+852 
-859 LSTTG
+859 
-864 VGAAGGQTT
+864 
-873 TTVIPIDHDNALILR
+873 
-888 KGKDLI
+888 
-894 SSHFIGNPVSSTN
+894 
-907 QILHVTTKGVEGILD
+907 
-922 CLGGATFK
+922 
-930 HNGKCYYVTGCR
+930 
-942 AKNGTDYRGA
+942 
-952 CAVLELAGAT
+952 
-962 VPSSGY
+962 
-968 IQDAFTSATVVATY
+968 
-982 KGNIANK
+982 
-989 DTEQSQDNY
+989 
-998 SDDVTFYAVDK
+998 
-1009 TDYVLIY
+1009 
-1016 AFSPKNGLACYYF
+1016 
-1029 STKQDF
+1029 
-1035 DYSIRYVGNGATGG
+1035 
-1049 TMPDQLVRH
+1049 
-1058 GDKTALDQYAYTREF
+1058 
-1073 MVNYHYQNSRQADTQ
+1073 
-1088 AQVSAAFKG
+1088 
-1097 WEDHSSITYWS
+1097 
-1108 NMDAII
+1108 
-1114 VQTWNR
+1114 
-1120 SNFDAPYY
+1120 
-1128 SNRKKSSDVW
+1128 
-1138 EHREF
+1138 
-1143 GNRSFDKTGLL
+1143 
-1154 KHYLQYGK
+1154 
-1162 KEYEGGNTD
+1162 
-1171 RKPFAD
+1171 
-1177 DPTVYGVYPNKDMV
+1177 
-1191 NNLMT
+1191 
-1196 EPLIANWA
+1196 
-1204 ATPKV
+1204 
-1209 VELWAQWEDKSVTL
+1209 
-1223 PTPDARPCY
+1223 
-1232 IFAGWYDAAEGGNK
+1232 
-1246 VGNAGDELFVT
+1246 
-1257 KTQDL
+1257 
-1262 FARWE
+1262 
-1267 LTADAGQADFL
+1267 ADAGQADFL
-1278 DRLVTWTP
+1278 DRLVTWQQISSD
-1286 TTATFDLNGF
+1286 TAITFDLNGF

-1307 SNSDTR
+1307 SNSGTR
-1313 TWKINDI
+1313 TWKINHTDVPI
-1320 EVNQETANLDPVTG
+1320 QETANLDPVTK
-1334 QKDKTFTITIPEG
+1334 QKDKTFTITIPKG
-1347 VSLAEEEYVY
+1347 AILPTDDYAY
-1357 IKLYHN
+1357 IELYHN
-1363 GTLVGGHAFPVPVI
+1363 GILIGGHAFLVPEI
-1377 DNQPEAGRD
+1377 DNRPEAGRD
-1386 LYVHGDLEITADQTA
+1386 LYVHRDLEITANQTA
-1401 KNIYIEPTASLTI
+1401 KNIYIEPTALLTI
-1414 TNGATL
+1414 AKGATL

-1460 NVAEPLAMS
+1460 NVAEPLAVP

-1491 AETGKAS
+1491 AETGKES
-1498 GNHVVIKKYNGATRA
+1498 GNHVVIKKYNGAIRA
-1513 NGWDGTAAALWDKL
+1513 NGWDGTAAALWDKQ

-1532 TLKATEGYE
+1532 TLSATEGYE

-1617 AFITSINMGGLD
+1617 AFITSIISMGELN

-1652 TYTDGAPAHLRASV
+1652 TYTGGTPAHLRAHM

-1717 PQVYTVALDGLR
+1717 PQVYTVAVDGLR

-1778 GTVTDLISNHYTF
+1778 GTVTDLIRHHYTF

-1805 ATYRNEVSTEIN
+1805 VTYRNEVSTEIN

-1844 DTTGREVSV
+1844 DTTGREVSD

>member
-1 MRKKYFYSVLWM
+1 MCKKYFYSVLWM
-13 FLLVSPAGYAFDVQ
+13 FLLVSPAGYAFDAQV
-27 MHKVGASMPA
+27 HTVGASMPA
-37 NGLGGPSA
+37 NGLGGSSA
-45 YHIATTSSSVT
+45 YHMATTSSSVT
-56 TSVGSYYTSSV
+56 TSGGSYYTSGV
-67 SHYGKSASAKHSRQD
+67 SYYGKSASAKHSRQD

-88 TGYVPI
+88 TGYIPI

-113 PNIPRPMRSAGL
+113 PNISGPMRSAGL
-125 VDEDDEEDGGT
+125 DDGEEDNGT
-136 VDEDNIT
+136 VDENNT
-143 DLDPFAPVGDI
+143 EDLDPFAPVGDI
-154 PWGVMLLLAGLL
+154 PWGVMLLLAGLF

-186 KFIAKMNTL
+186 KSIADMNTL

-204 CLLIAPAAKADYTL
+204 CLLIAPTAKADYTL
-218 TRLWRNTTG
+218 TRLWRNTTE

-237 AINNTTPGTCGA
+237 DINNTTPGTCGA

-255 GMLYIDDNSTYP
+255 GMLYIDDNSTSP

-280 PKGNIEGCEDGNKY
+280 PKGNIEGCKDECRY
-294 LWCEYDPKAN
+294 LWCEYDPKTN
-304 TAYWFIRNGLKNETE
+304 TAYWFLRNGNKTGEI
-319 GFEDDM
+319 EDNI
-325 AWVKYRNITQHE
+325 AWINYRNITQHE
-337 NPEGNDA
+337 DPKDNDA
-344 IHHMANIYTST
+344 IDGMANIYTST

-370 WDNAKSYCTIRRAKL
+370 WSALNNCTLRRAKL
-385 TNSLDEHSIL
+385 SNSKDAHNIL
-395 NYNQKITTNLFPS
+395 KYNQKTTTNLFPS
-408 IDGVYIAPINSTRA
+408 NDWVYIAPIDSTRA
-422 LVVNRSTN
+422 LVVDRSTN

-437 QQTQSL
+437 QQTESL
-443 TQIILEENPGLT
+443 TPITLEAYPGLT

-460 LGGTVFKMGGKY
+460 FGGTVFKMGGKY

-499 AAPSNNITKTYY
+499 AAPSDNITKTYY
-511 KNDIGLTPND
+511 KQDIGLTANG

-547 QFVPGHGVA
+547 QFVPGQGVA
-556 CYYYTETDG
+556 CYYYTETG
-565 KDEHRTVNIRVT
+565 KDEQRTVNISVT

-634 AVFKGWN
+634 AVFQGWN

-676 ANSPAELRDLGTNH
+676 ANSPTELRDLGTNH

-702 GSFFARHKGDGKD
+702 GSFFARHKGDDKD

-725 DPQVKWRLLRFSE
+725 NSQVKWRLLRFSE
-738 EDGHYIDSRDVLS
+738 VDGHYIGSRDVLS
-751 TTNQAFRNYQWCE
+751 TTNQDFRNYQWCE

-775 HYRGYANTTLESYQM
+775 HYRGYGNTKLESYKM
-790 RFSDASPVSANSANS
+790 LFTSTEDPVYVNDKDY
-805 PKGNS
+805 PQGNS

-816 PRESGIVWSV
+816 TGISGIVWSV
-826 EAWDSNG
+826 EAWDSYG
-833 NDKDPVVCRSQ
+833 NDKDPVVYRTQ
-844 INIVGETC
+844 IDRNGVYSARTIQQMG
-852 TYVAQTA
+852 
-859 LSTTG
+859 LSS
-864 VGAAGGQTT
+864 AGGQTT

-888 KGKDLI
+888 RGKDLI
-894 SSHFIGNPVSSTN
+894 SWNLNSQKAVLS
-907 QILHVTTKGVEGILD
+907 VTTKGVEGILD
-922 CLGGATFK
+922 CLGGTTFK

-952 CAVLELAGAT
+952 CVVLELAGAD
-962 VPSSGY
+962 VPSSGT
-968 IQDAFTSATVVATY
+968 IQGAFTSAKVVATY
-982 KGNIANK
+982 KGNIANS
-989 DTEQSQDNY
+989 DTEQSQENKT
-998 SDDVTFYAVDK
+998 DDVTFYAVDK
-1009 TDYVLIY
+1009 TNYVLIY

-1073 MVNYHYQNSRQADTQ
+1073 TVNYRYQNSRQADSQTQ
-1088 AQVSAAFKG
+1088 VHATFKG

-1108 NMDAII
+1108 NMDSII

-1138 EHREF
+1138 GHREF

-1162 KEYEGGNTD
+1162 KEYEGGGTD

-1177 DPTVYGVYPNKDMV
+1177 DPTVYGVYPNKDTV

-1209 VELWAQWEDKSVTL
+1209 VELLAQWEDKSVTL
-1223 PTPDARPCY
+1223 PTPDAHPCY
-1232 IFAGWYDAAEGGNK
+1232 TFAGWYDAVKGGNK

-1278 DRLVTWTP
+1278 DRLVTWQQISSD
-1286 TTATFDLNGF
+1286 TAITFDLNGF
-1296 YYMSDAKKVYP
+1296 YYTSGNTKVYP
-1307 SNSDTR
+1307 SNSGTR

-1320 EVNQETANLDPVTG
+1320 AVNQETANLDPVTG

-1363 GTLVGGHAFPVPVI
+1363 GTLVGGHAFPVLVI

-1386 LYVHGDLEITADQTA
+1386 LYVHGDLEITANQTA

-1414 TNGATL
+1414 AKGATL

-1435 GQLLNNGTLTLGAG
+1435 GQLLNNGTLALEAG

-1460 NVAEPLAMS
+1460 NVAEPLAVP

-1491 AETGKAS
+1491 AETGKES
-1498 GNHVVIKKYNGATRA
+1498 GNHVVLKKYNGAKRA
-1513 NGWDGTAAALWDKL
+1513 NGWNGTAAALWDKL

-1551 YLFPLTYNKAATTEA
+1551 YLFPLTYDKDATAATTA

-1617 AFITSINMGGLD
+1617 AFSTSINMGGLD

-1652 TYTDGAPAHLRASV
+1652 TYTDGAPAHLRAPV

-1717 PQVYTVALDGLR
+1717 PQVYTVAVDGLR

-1778 GTVTDLISNHYTF
+1778 GTVTDLIRNHYTF

-1805 ATYRNEVSTEIN
+1805 VSYRNEVSTEIN

-1844 DTTGREVSV
+1844 DTTGREVSD